1 MFQKKKES
9 GLSTKE
15 VEKFKGTE
23 FVLVGVGS
31 GSSDPSGK
39 LQILQ
44 QQINLKDG
52 WTQRENVQKAVTRY
66 ER

>member
-9 GLSTKE
+9 GLSMKE

-23 FVLVGVGS
+23 FLLVGIGS

-44 QQINLKDG
+44 QQINLQDG
-52 WTQRENVQKAVTRY
+52 WAERENVQKAVTRY